1 MASASLV
8 AQFPPELY
16 DAICSAIYYAGNLPA
31 QPSLDPVVLDD
42 SLIPT
47 DLPSSYP
54 PSQWSEDMTRR
65 TLAALCLVNHDWLE
79 AAKPWLWRRIEVRLP
94 QGWLAFVGEVT
105 GGEGDINEVQIEST
119 IQQAANAALASGSL
133 GLPDDETSKKLLHE
147 TIVVSLSRPDSSIPP
162 ELLSP
167 PASREPS
174 PRRLRAKSKSPARW
188 KIMQSIN
195 SALQTVVQQDGS
207 SLYVPIPQNIDP
219 GRHVR
224 RIDFSHFRTIGMRR
238 LTGEAIKHR
247 FVTWE
252 RLENV
257 LKECPNLTAFGGT
270 EYMDGALNLS
280 VLKEL
285 FLRGS
290 PCRGRGRSSRAR
302 SLLADGADDQE
313 ELDSERRKECK
324 DLVAVDLTGCV
335 SAIFFNAIRDFVLTY
350 INVDAAN
357 SSDDELGRSSYAH
370 RGAKEPTQFPGLQRL
385 GLFGVKT
392 IQPDILH
399 PFVLAFPSLT
409 HLDLSNTRVASDLL
423 EALGSSTTVRLEVLA
438 LARCMRLTGE
448 SITNFLVNSPV
459 TRNLRHLN
467 LYGDVT
473 YPSPLT
479 HDQLTQL
486 ITQAPC
492 FTSGALEYLDL
503 SSAKLTPA
511 HMSAFPPQTH
521 LRSLG
526 LAYIIDLPLRFIAD
540 FIRTRASNVEV
551 LTLICTSPELIIPP
565 SGRAFN
571 ASMAL
576 HGTIIQPLCMP
587 LVHFYPGLSSEEDVF
602 MTQDAIT
609 RLRVLELSMPL
620 LNGLGA
626 GAGTWRII
634 RSKGGRAW
642 YVDVASGW
650 TAEPAPPGSKPSTS
664 EPDLDGVATNGAWFR
679 RGLAHNHPLRV
690 ALERLAD
697 ARGNVSSGTGWHSR
711 KMEVLDG
718 DGMLGQE
725 DGLYGAVAFAY
736 QG

>member
-1 MASASLV
+1 MASVSLV
-8 AQFPPELY
+8 AQFPPELF

-47 DLPSSYP
+47 GLPSSYP

-65 TLAALCLVNHDWLE
+65 TLVSLCLVNHDWSE

-105 GGEGDINEVQIEST
+105 GGEEEINEVQIEST

-147 TIVVSLSRPDSSIPP
+147 TIVASLSGPDSSIPP

-195 SALQTVVQQDGS
+195 SALQTAVQQDGS
-207 SLYVPIPQNIDP
+207 NLYVPIPQNIDP

-247 FVTWE
+247 FVTSE

-257 LKECPNLTAFGGT
+257 LKECPNLTAFGAT

-290 PCRGRGRSSRAR
+290 PCRGRGRSSRTR

-313 ELDSERRKECK
+313 ELDAERRRECK
-324 DLVAVDLTGCV
+324 DLVAVDFTGCV
-335 SAIFFNAIRDFVLTY
+335 SAIFFNAIRDFVSSY
-350 INVDAAN
+350 INVDEAN
-357 SSDDELGRSSYAH
+357 SSDDEHGRSPYAH
-370 RGAKEPTQFPGLQRL
+370 RGAKEPMQYPGLQRL

-409 HLDLSNTRVASDLL
+409 HLDLSNTRVAPDLL

-438 LARCMRLTGE
+438 LARCTRLTGE
-448 SITNFLVNSPV
+448 SITDFLVNSPV

-486 ITQAPC
+486 ITQARC

-526 LAYIIDLPLRFIAD
+526 LSYIIDLPLRSIAD
-540 FIRTRASNVEV
+540 FIRARASNVEV
-551 LTLICTSPELIIPP
+551 LTLICTSPEFIIPP
-565 SGRAFN
+565 SGRVFN

-587 LVHFYPGLSSEEDVF
+587 LVHFYPELSSEEDMF
-602 MTQDAIT
+602 TTQDAVT

-650 TAEPAPPGSKPSTS
+650 TAEPAPGYRPSDSGSN
-664 EPDLDGVATNGAWFR
+664 LDGVASNGARFR
-679 RGLAHNHPLRV
+679 RGLAHSHPLRV

-697 ARGNVSSGTGWHSR
+697 ARGNVSSGTGWHSH
-711 KMEVLDG
+711 KMEILDG